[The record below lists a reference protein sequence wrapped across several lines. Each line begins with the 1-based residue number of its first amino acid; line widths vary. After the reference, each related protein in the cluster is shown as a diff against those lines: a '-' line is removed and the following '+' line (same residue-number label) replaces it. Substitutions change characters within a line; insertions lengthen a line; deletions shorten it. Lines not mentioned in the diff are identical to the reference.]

1 MKLIVGLGN
10 PGNEYQ
16 NTRHNIGFMVIDNYA
31 KIHNIKL
38 NKKKFNGLYQE
49 LKYNDETIILLKPLS
64 YMNLS
69 GMIVLKYVK
78 YYKVPIEDILIIS
91 DDLDLPFGKI
101 KLKAKG
107 SCGGH
112 NGLRNI
118 EEQLKTTDYKRLKIG
133 ISNNKKLAT
142 KDYVLGNL
150 NEEEQLIINK
160 VLNVTNSILDDFI
173 DLNFE
178 KVMSKY
184 N

>member
-1 MKLIVGLGN
+1 
-10 PGNEYQ
+10 
-16 NTRHNIGFMVIDNYA
+16 
-31 KIHNIKL
+31 
-38 NKKKFNGLYQE
+38 
-49 LKYNDETIILLKPLS
+49 
-64 YMNLS
+64 MNLS